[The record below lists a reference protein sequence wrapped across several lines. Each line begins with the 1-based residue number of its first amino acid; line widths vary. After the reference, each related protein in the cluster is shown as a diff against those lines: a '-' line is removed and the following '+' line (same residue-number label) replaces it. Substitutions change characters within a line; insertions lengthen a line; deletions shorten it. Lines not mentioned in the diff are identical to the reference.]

1 MIFADKLIRLRK
13 QAGLSQEDLANELNI
28 SRQSVSKWEQAQSF
42 PDLDKIIQL
51 STFFNVSTDYLIK
64 DEIENGEDIKLQE
77 FSNIR
82 KISMAEA
89 REFLDLKKKYAP
101 LVSLGVSSFITS
113 PVILLILSS
122 LAEEK
127 YIRENLAAGLGV
139 SMILIFVALGIAILI
154 YSDSKQ
160 NHFNYLEK
168 EQFETEYGV
177 KGLCRQLKEN
187 YRSTYTKNIVLG
199 ISLCILSVV
208 PLLITAIF
216 TQDSVIYLTLSVCLI
231 LIMVSIGVNI
241 IVRTAII
248 SDSYKTLLQI
258 EDFSPQEKKVQ
269 KTKSLIF
276 STYWL
281 IAVAIF
287 LGYSLTT
294 NNWHISW
301 IVFVV
306 AGVLFPIVAGI
317 TNILLNKD

>member
-28 SRQSVSKWEQAQSF
+28 SRQSVSKWEQAQSI

-122 LAEEK
+122 
-127 YIRENLAAGLGV
+127 LAAGLGV